1 MSKEEARSRFIE
13 YAIPIMERNNL
24 PYDNPKKAIIDKWY
38 NECIQEKLK
47 AGQSLKEIEKARKA
61 FLI

>member
-24 PYDNPKKAIIDKWY
+24 PYDNPKKAIIDKQY